1 MATLAAAPAL
11 RRGRPWPLGAHVE
24 AGGVNFA
31 LFSAHA
37 TRVELC
43 LLDDDGEQRLD
54 LPACTDQV
62 WHGFLPG
69 AGAGLRYAYRV
80 HGPVGDGHRFDPRRR
95 LLDPYAR
102 EIDGVFAY
110 ADDTT
115 VPGLH
120 ARVVDDDAF
129 DWGDDRPPR
138 TPWADTL
145 LYEVHVKGATRLH
158 PGVPKALRGT
168 YAGLASPAMLEHYRA
183 LGVTALKLL
192 PVHAFLDEERL
203 VRSGLSNYWGYNTLA
218 FFALEPRYAA
228 GQAKNSPRDEF
239 RRMVRSLHAAG
250 LEVILDVVFNHTAE
264 TDEFGPTL
272 SFRGID
278 NASYYRLHPDDP
290 QRYENFSGCGN
301 TFKLAHPRAL
311 QLTLDALRYWAGE
324 MHVDGF
330 RFDLAAALTR
340 DSAFLAAV
348 AQDPLLSRVKLIAEP
363 WDLGPDG
370 YRLGHFPPGWSEW
383 NDRFRDDVRAFWLTG
398 GAGAGAL
405 AQRLAGSSEIFN
417 HAGRAP
423 QAGINFI
430 TAHDG
435 FTLRDLVSY
444 AHKHNALNGE
454 GNRDGNDHN
463 HSTNCGA
470 EGDSTDPAVLAC
482 RHRLVRALLA
492 TLATAQ
498 GVPMLQGGDELGRT
512 QAGNNNAYC
521 QDNALTWFAWENAES
536 KAAGT
541 TNAGTAPPAT
551 NAASELQAFV
561 AGLFAL
567 RRRLPQLR
575 RETWLSG
582 QPDAHGRPDVCW
594 WHPEGRALNEADWQ
608 TAPPSLGML
617 LEPPEPS
624 KSPAPHASDT
634 TTPRLLILYNRA
646 AQPVRYVLPAGPWT
660 RVCATAT
667 ASPFAEKDCAGAVEA
682 DAQAVQIYLQASP
695 PAAPAP

>member
-1 MATLAAAPAL
+1 MAALAATPGL
-11 RRGRPWPLGAHVE
+11 RAGRPWPLGAHVE
-24 AGGVNFA
+24 DDGVNFA

-43 LLDDDGEQRLD
+43 LLQAEGEMRLE

-69 AGAGLRYAYRV
+69 VGAGLRYAYRV
-80 HGPVGDGHRFDPRRR
+80 HGPTGNGHRFDPSRR

-102 EIDGVFAY
+102 EIGGAFAY
-110 ADDTT
+110 AADLAESTAS
-115 VPGLH
+115 GLH
-120 ARVVDDDAF
+120 ACVVDDRAY
-129 DWGDDRPPR
+129 DWGDDRPPQ

-158 PGVPKALRGT
+158 PGVPEALRGT
-168 YAGLASPAMLEHYRA
+168 YAGLSSPAMLEHYRA

-203 VRSGLSNYWGYNTLA
+203 VRSGLRNYWGYNTLA
-218 FFALEPRYAA
+218 FFAPEARHAA
-228 GQAKNSPRDEF
+228 RLAGESPRDEF
-239 RRMVRSLHAAG
+239 RRMVRTLHGAG
-250 LEVILDVVFNHTAE
+250 IEVILDVVFNHTAE

-278 NASYYRLHPDDP
+278 NASYYRLLPDDP

-301 TFKLAHPRAL
+301 TFKLAHPRVL

-340 DSAFLAAV
+340 DSAFLAAI
-348 AQDPLLSRVKLIAEP
+348 AQDPLLNRVKLIAEP

-370 YRLGHFPPGWSEW
+370 YRLGRFPPGWREW

-398 GAGAGAL
+398 DAGVGAL
-405 AQRLAGSSEIFN
+405 AQRLAGSSEIFR
-417 HAGRAP
+417 HAGRTP
-423 QAGINFI
+423 QAGVNFI

-454 GNRDGNDHN
+454 DNRDGNDHN

-470 EGDSTDPAVLAC
+470 EGGTADPAVQA
-482 RHRLVRALLA
+482 RRRRLTRALLA

-512 QAGNNNAYC
+512 QAGNNTAYC
-521 QDNALTWFAWENAES
+521 QDNALTWFAWNEAD
-536 KAAGT
+536 T
-541 TNAGTAPPAT
+541 
-551 NAASELQAFV
+551 ELSAFV
-561 AGLFAL
+561 GALFAL

-575 RETWLSG
+575 RSGWLSG
-582 QPDAHGRPDVCW
+582 RIGARGRPDVCW
-594 WHPEGRALNEADWQ
+594 WHPDGRALNDADWHA
-608 TAPPSLGML
+608 APASLGML
-617 LEPPEPS
+617 LEPPES
-624 KSPAPHASDT
+624 FRAEHEAQ
-634 TTPRLLILYNRA
+634 RVLILYNRA
-646 AQPVRYVLPAGPWT
+646 EACARYALPPGIWT
-660 RVCATAT
+660 RVCATA
-667 ASPFAEKDCAGAVEA
+667 AAAPFAEANVTGADDAEA
-682 DAQAVQIYLQASP
+682 QSVQIYLQPVNP
-695 PAAPAP
+695 PA